1 MAQAAPRRAHPQA
14 TALSNGRPR
23 NGLRALP
30 CLRVCPRVGG
40 LYRLDCGFRLLMVD
54 AKRIRGPGTSFLR
67 LLPTRLD
74 DRGDMLRELARDP
87 ALADATKQQIE
98 ETIVENKTKV
108 FGDAEQQSAA
118 QVLMERARRE
128 ELLDMARREGASQQ
142 DLAALGALED
152 LEELRAAVREQ
163 VRQLLWGKDRPN
175 G

>member
-1 MAQAAPRRAHPQA
+1 
-14 TALSNGRPR
+14 
-23 NGLRALP
+23 
-30 CLRVCPRVGG
+30 
-40 LYRLDCGFRLLMVD
+40 
-54 AKRIRGPGTSFLR
+54 
-67 LLPTRLD
+67 
-74 DRGDMLRELARDP
+74 MLRELARDP